1 MYAIIKYQNLMCWII
16 QIWANPKG
24 GGGGGLGG
32 GGQGRYGPLENLKL
46 LYVLLRNTGA
56 SN

>member
-24 GGGGGLGG
+24 GGGGGGG
-32 GGQGRYGPLENLKL
+32 RGTGEVRPPGKSQAAICF
-46 LYVLLRNTGA
+46 LRNTGA